1 MLTNEH
7 LAKLQ
12 SPGFVFFFLS
22 FFPYPHRLGRS
33 SRHQLRLFCTSSS
46 WHNLHNTAFRTES
59 PCPIE
64 FPPTCEVRVNGSQI
78 NSNLK
83 GIKKKPG
90 TAPPADLGN
99 AVRLNTQV
107 PNRVEMVYVNSQQ
120 PVQNKVSIDL
130 LYPELKTYVNQKFY
144 MTVILVETKTVDQ
157 LVENLKK
164 GKYKSEED
172 IRAKSKLY
180 QYIISLAN

>member
-1 MLTNEH
+1 
-7 LAKLQ
+7 
-12 SPGFVFFFLS
+12 
-22 FFPYPHRLGRS
+22 
-33 SRHQLRLFCTSSS
+33 
-46 WHNLHNTAFRTES
+46 
-59 PCPIE
+59 
-64 FPPTCEVRVNGSQI
+64 
-78 NSNLK
+78 
-83 GIKKKPG
+83 
-90 TAPPADLGN
+90 
-99 AVRLNTQV
+99 
-107 PNRVEMVYVNSQQ
+107 MVYVNSQQ

-180 QYIISLAN
+180 QYIISLANWFLVIQDTAIDDEIIAGSQKMTLKCPVCFRW